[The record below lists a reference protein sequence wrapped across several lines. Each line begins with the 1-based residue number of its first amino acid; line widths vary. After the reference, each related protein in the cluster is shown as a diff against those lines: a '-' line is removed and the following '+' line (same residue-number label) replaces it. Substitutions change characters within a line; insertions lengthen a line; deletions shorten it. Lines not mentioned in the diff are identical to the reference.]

1 MELNLSQPVDILLDT
16 IFPAKRVK
24 SSSASSVLP
33 VLKTWEKGIYSIWL
47 H

>member
-33 VLKTWEKGIYSIWL
+33 MLKTWP
-47 H
+47 